1 MDVAVEERGELRTL
15 RAEELKKVDMLQG
28 EMEEI
33 GRERN
38 ELVAERE
45 RLQMEAAERD
55 GYLRER
61 DVVVKEGKAL
71 ELEKAL
77 REISRLETDAKFL
90 RENKEHCLQEWN
102 SAIEGRSVLVSERDT
117 ARLDRDTARL
127 EREDLA
133 TEKDRL
139 IKQRDSAIQKRDRVL
154 KELTAAIRNLRDEVD
169 AQAKGTARIM
179 QDADAQKKKLTAERD
194 TLRRENDEFLR
205 GRTSFIA
212 ERDTLRKERDALT
225 KARDLLRQDMKRLA
239 LAATGAE
246 VIGRGVATGMG
257 DFPQRTFALAAEGE
271 ETSTAEAIEKSG
283 SESMSGAGTLPQEK
297 SMTREDSAGAEAEP
311 IVAEILSSASKAVD
325 VRHGNVMP
333 DPVEVASSQD
343 LVEHAEDNAKE
354 YNDGQNISSYPSPKK
369 VTISF
374 KTLLAAHKLPFK
386 DLMPGW
392 LKMVEKTLYAS
403 RAFKRW
409 RTSPSR
415 YEEDI
420 ARVAYKK
427 SPTMRVGVMYWVAG
441 LVMRRVHHISLEN
454 LVSKYQLDQR
464 NLVCLDSQMTYA
476 CKAERE
482 MILEA
487 RQLRDPTFIQ
497 ATEAKIKAQREVASR
512 SKRAARRA
520 SSSQRSGSQITSSSS
535 TPQEPLDPPN
545 IPRKRKSR
553 TSSSS
558 LLLTTAHESNN
569 YEPLPED
576 VPHRTPRSALK
587 RQKICTDP
595 VEEYRAWTDAVASYI
610 VRPRSELR
618 DYSSEM

>member
-1 MDVAVEERGELRTL
+1 MDSESPLPRKTIHDELRDARREIKLLQHQAMLFTDDHNNQIAQVESHFSLQLSRAEDIYNHQVSLLQDDLDHVRAERTRANEVIEEERKRVKGLERERKVREGVMEEMTFSLKRALEESGELRRLRAEESKNVEALRWQIEEIGRERDELVEARDQGWREAEGLLTETLRVENEGLKAERDTYFREMDVAVEERGELRTL

-45 RLQMEAAERD
+45 RLQMEAVRAGAETETLRVENEASKAERD

-354 YNDGQNISSYPSPKK
+354 CGSSF
-369 VTISF
+369 V
-374 KTLLAAHKLPFK
+374 L
-386 DLMPGW
+386 
-392 LKMVEKTLYAS
+392 
-403 RAFKRW
+403 
-409 RTSPSR
+409 SPS
-415 YEEDI
+415 
-420 ARVAYKK
+420 
-427 SPTMRVGVMYWVAG
+427 
-441 LVMRRVHHISLEN
+441 
-454 LVSKYQLDQR
+454 Q
-464 NLVCLDSQMTYA
+464 A
-476 CKAERE
+476 C
-482 MILEA
+482 
-487 RQLRDPTFIQ
+487 
-497 ATEAKIKAQREVASR
+497 S
-512 SKRAARRA
+512 
-520 SSSQRSGSQITSSSS
+520 
-535 TPQEPLDPPN
+535 
-545 IPRKRKSR
+545 
-553 TSSSS
+553 
-558 LLLTTAHESNN
+558 
-569 YEPLPED
+569 
-576 VPHRTPRSALK
+576 
-587 RQKICTDP
+587 
-595 VEEYRAWTDAVASYI
+595 
-610 VRPRSELR
+610 
-618 DYSSEM
+618 